1 MVSQEK
7 INVVV
12 VDDVDES
19 REMIL
24 RMLQFDTSI
33 EVVGTGRTGVEAIE
47 SAQKLKPDV
56 IVMDINMP
64 DMDGITATERIRK
77 KVPFAQIIILSVQ
90 SDPNYM
96 RRAMLAGARDYLS
109 KPPMIDELISAVKRA
124 GEMASEERSKSTPAY
139 PSLAAEN
146 RQSGGVNLFQRGK
159 ILTVYSPKGGV
170 GCTTIAI
177 NLAVALKKAD
187 NRVIIVD
194 GNIQFGDVAV
204 LLNEQG
210 KNSIYDLTKRVDE
223 LDPDVVEEVVTRHK
237 TSDMHIL
244 ACPNRPEIAE
254 GITGEQFSK
263 MLQFLQQI
271 YHYIVV
277 DTSSYLNEPV
287 QAALEVSD
295 YILLVTTQDIPSIK
309 SCSLFL
315 TVANETN
322 LRDRVLFVMN
332 RFDRRLKLTPEKV
345 GESLHQSM
353 AGAIP
358 LDDKIIPFSVNRGIP
373 FVLENRTYPVS
384 RSVINLA
391 EHILAR
397 IQQDE
402 SFPEKE
408 TSGRK

>member
-1 MVSQEK
+1 MPAQEK
-7 INVVV
+7 IRVLI
-12 VDDVDES
+12 VDDIQET
-19 REMIL
+19 RENIR
-24 RMLQFDTSI
+24 RMLQFESSV
-33 EVVGTGRTGVEAIE
+33 EVLGAAKSGQEAIE
-47 SAQKLKPDV
+47 FAVQEKPDV
-56 IVMDINMP
+56 IIMDINMP

-124 GEMASEERSKSTPAY
+124 GEMAAEERSKSAPAY
-139 PSLAAEN
+139 PALTADN
-146 RQSGGVNLFQRGK
+146 RQSGAANLFQRGK
-159 ILTVYSPKGGV
+159 IITVYSPKGGV
-170 GCTTIAI
+170 GCTTVAI

-210 KNSIYDLTKRVDE
+210 KNSLYDLTKRVDE
-223 LDPDVVEEVVTRHK
+223 LDPDVVEEVVTKHK
-237 TSDMHIL
+237 TSEMHIL

-254 GITGEQFSK
+254 SITGEQFGK

-271 YHYIVV
+271 YHYILV
-277 DTSSYLNEPV
+277 DTSSYLTEPV
-287 QAALEVSD
+287 QAALDVSD
-295 YILLVTTQDIPSIK
+295 YILLITTQDITSIK

-315 TVANETN
+315 TLATESN

-345 GESLHQSM
+345 GESLHQTIAS
-353 AGAIP
+353 AIP
-358 LDDKIIPFSVNRGIP
+358 LDEKIIPFSVYRGIP
-373 FVLENRTYPVS
+373 FVLENRAYPVS
-384 RSVINLA
+384 KSVINLA
-391 EHILAR
+391 EYIQVR

-408 TSGRK
+408 GTGRK

>member
-1 MVSQEK
+1 MPAQEK
-7 INVVV
+7 IRVLI
-12 VDDVDES
+12 VDDIQET
-19 REMIL
+19 RENIR
-24 RMLQFDTSI
+24 RMLQFESSV
-33 EVVGTGRTGVEAIE
+33 EVLGAAKSGQEAIE
-47 SAQKLKPDV
+47 FAVQEKPDV
-56 IVMDINMP
+56 IIMDINMP

-109 KPPMIDELISAVKRA
+109 KPPMIDELISAVNRA
-124 GEMASEERSKSTPAY
+124 GEMAAEERSKSTPAY

-146 RQSGGVNLFQRGK
+146 RQSSGVNFFQRGK

-254 GITGEQFSK
+254 EITGEQFSK

-408 TSGRK
+408 ISGRK

>member
-1 MVSQEK
+1 MPAQEK
-7 INVVV
+7 IRVLI
-12 VDDVDES
+12 VDDIQET
-19 REMIL
+19 RENIR
-24 RMLQFDTSI
+24 RMLQFESSV
-33 EVVGTGRTGVEAIE
+33 EVLGAAKSGQEAIE
-47 SAQKLKPDV
+47 FAVQEKPDV
-56 IVMDINMP
+56 IIMDINMP

-124 GEMASEERSKSTPAY
+124 GEMAAEERSKSTPAY
-139 PSLAAEN
+139 PALTADN
-146 RQSGGVNLFQRGK
+146 RQSGAANLFQRGK
-159 ILTVYSPKGGV
+159 IITVYSPKGGV
-170 GCTTIAI
+170 GCTTVAI

-210 KNSIYDLTKRVDE
+210 KNSLYDLTKRVDE
-223 LDPDVVEEVVTRHK
+223 LDPDVVEEVVTKHK
-237 TSDMHIL
+237 ASEMHIL

-254 GITGEQFSK
+254 SITGEQFGK

-277 DTSSYLNEPV
+277 DTSSYLTEPV
-287 QAALEVSD
+287 QAALDVSD
-295 YILLVTTQDIPSIK
+295 YILLITTQDITSIK

-315 TVANETN
+315 TLATESN

-345 GESLHQSM
+345 GESLHQTI

-358 LDDKIIPFSVNRGIP
+358 LDEKIIPFSVYRGIP
-373 FVLENRTYPVS
+373 FVLENRAYPVS
-384 RSVINLA
+384 KSVINLA
-391 EHILAR
+391 EYIQVR

-408 TSGRK
+408 GTGRK